1 MQCRYTMTSI
11 TSTHLLLCCLRP
23 PLPHELRFRQITNNK
38 KNAQSNH
45 SKIISGMREVERRAR
60 TAGGRVWALIRG
72 RSRQRDSTDG
82 DQAESNDSEGTAS
95 DEGVS
100 TRDFGVDGA
109 LSGDG
114 NVGGGDANN
123 APEWMVSRLDLMR
136 RRGSFLDGDELGPVR
151 TAVAQTAASGF
162 DAVAGGEHATTTATG
177 NDGANSS
184 ESMAESFGGLA
195 RLVLDEG
202 GGDRDDTDEALA
214 ALRESMGQHSAA
226 LAQLVEWMAQ
236 VATPPGGAGGSG
248 ETALAAPAQCHPA
261 VARAVAGPLAAPASP
276 APWPQLVGGASNFSV
291 SNGALPALDA
301 AATMPA
307 RTTTTAGFPPEG
319 PGGLSPLLGGGAGGH
334 ALGEDDGVL
343 AALQLSGELDVL
355 EGRVRRERFRAHRA
369 ADEEIHRT
377 PGLYREACAAGNAL
391 ILRGHDYLSQVRACR
406 PRGEERRRRVVLV

>member
-1 MQCRYTMTSI
+1 M
-11 TSTHLLLCCLRP
+11 
-23 PLPHELRFRQITNNK
+23 
-38 KNAQSNH
+38 
-45 SKIISGMREVERRAR
+45 
-60 TAGGRVWALIRG
+60 WALIRG

-82 DQAESNDSEGTAS
+82 DQAENNDSEGTAS

-123 APEWMVSRLDLMR
+123 APEWVVSRLDLMR

-162 DAVAGGEHATTTATG
+162 NAVAGGEHATTTATF

-226 LAQLVEWMAQ
+226 LARLVEWMAQ
-236 VATPPGGAGGSG
+236 VATPPGGAGGNAK
-248 ETALAAPAQCHPA
+248 TALAAPAQPA
-261 VARAVAGPLAAPASP
+261 QP

-291 SNGALPALDA
+291 SNGALSTLDA
-301 AATMPA
+301 AATTPT
-307 RTTTTAGFPPEG
+307 RTTATAGFPPEG

-355 EGRVRRERFRAHRA
+355 EGRVRRERFSAHRA

-406 PRGEERRRRVVLV
+406 RRGE